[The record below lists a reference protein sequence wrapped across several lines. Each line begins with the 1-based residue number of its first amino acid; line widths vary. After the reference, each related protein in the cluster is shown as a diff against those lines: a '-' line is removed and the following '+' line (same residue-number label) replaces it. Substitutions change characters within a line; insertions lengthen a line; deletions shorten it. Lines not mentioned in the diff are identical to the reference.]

1 MSLPLNPALSRRVVV
16 LNGAAAGENASGLVA
31 ALEDGH
37 IVAERRMVG
46 RGAAE
51 RLAIFVNEVLDEAGW
66 GDKPDAIV
74 AVVGPGSFTGLRASL
89 ALAQGLAMGYGVRGL
104 GVTAGDAQ
112 RAMPGLSRAMCVSVA
127 RRNRCFVDDGIHPV
141 RASAPADIVVP
152 PSVPAV
158 TGDAL
163 AWLSGAQTGGAR
175 RVAYEEPTAEA
186 IWKAA
191 CAGPVQPLEPIYV
204 DPPEAKLP
212 QQGLRPA
219 PVG

>member
-1 MSLPLNPALSRRVVV
+1 MLV
-16 LNGAAAGENASGLVA
+16 LNGAAVGENASGLIA
-31 ALEDGH
+31 ALEDGRL
-37 IVAERRMVG
+37 VAERRMSG

-51 RLAIFVNEVLDEAGW
+51 RLATLVIEVLDEARW
-66 GDKPDAIV
+66 GEGPDVIV

-89 ALAQGLAMGYGVRGL
+89 ALAQGLAMGYGARGL
-104 GVTAGDAQ
+104 GVTSGDAQ
-112 RAMPGLSRAMCVSVA
+112 RAMPDLSNAMCVSVA
-127 RRNRCFVDDGIHPV
+127 RRNRCFVDDGINPIW
-141 RASAPADIVVP
+141 ASAPADIVVP
-152 PSVPAV
+152 SSTPAV

-163 AWLSGAQTGGAR
+163 AWLSDAQTADAR
-175 RVAYEEPTAEA
+175 RVAYGEPTAEA

-191 CAGPVQPLEPIYV
+191 CAGPVHPLEPIYV